1 MKFLSSPL
9 GSAVVISSLSLV
21 AFSAS
26 TVQAVELNPTFS
38 VDANVEINTDAIDTA
53 VGSTQYT
60 QGGRVEANL
69 RGEVQS
75 ERYFVRG
82 KGTLILA
89 KDSDT
94 HTDDMWVQ
102 FGDQAW
108 DLQFGRFEGID
119 LFPKGK
125 DTLVVHAG
133 GGVAQVY
140 EANAVRGRAGT
151 DGGQIAL
158 HLKGDSGFGFELNS
172 LFGDDNVDG
181 TDEEAFT
188 GLRPVITYAASGFS
202 ARLGYEYQDAELV
215 GGGAIEKEGIGAG
228 VTFDLGEALVNLN
241 VAWLDDQTADTEVY
255 TYGASLVYGAFGA
268 GVIYSE
274 TDLVAGADPEV
285 TTVYAAYT
293 LPLLDID
300 NSSVTFAV
308 SGSTADNV
316 GDNDSAT
323 GARMRLNYTF

>member
-1 MKFLSSPL
+1 M
-9 GSAVVISSLSLV
+9 
-21 AFSAS
+21 
-26 TVQAVELNPTFS
+26 
-38 VDANVEINTDAIDTA
+38 
-53 VGSTQYT
+53 
-60 QGGRVEANL
+60 
-69 RGEVQS
+69 
-75 ERYFVRG
+75 
-82 KGTLILA
+82 
-89 KDSDT
+89 
-94 HTDDMWVQ
+94 
-102 FGDQAW
+102 
-108 DLQFGRFEGID
+108 
-119 LFPKGK
+119 
-125 DTLVVHAG
+125 
-133 GGVAQVY
+133 
-140 EANAVRGRAGT
+140 RGRAGT

-202 ARLGYEYQDAELV
+202 ARLGYEYQDVELV

-293 LPLLDID
+293 LPLLDI
-300 NSSVTFAV
+300 N
-308 SGSTADNV
+308 N
-316 GDNDSAT
+316 
-323 GARMRLNYTF
+323 ARAPRLTDDFR

>member
-108 DLQFGRFEGID
+108 DLQFGRRASICS
-119 LFPKGK
+119 PR
-125 DTLVVHAG
+125 ARIRWSCMP
-133 GGVAQVY
+133 VA
-140 EANAVRGRAGT
+140 
-151 DGGQIAL
+151 
-158 HLKGDSGFGFELNS
+158 
-172 LFGDDNVDG
+172 
-181 TDEEAFT
+181 
-188 GLRPVITYAASGFS
+188 GLRRFMKPMLCADVPAPMA
-202 ARLGYEYQDAELV
+202 ARLPC
-215 GGGAIEKEGIGAG
+215 I
-228 VTFDLGEALVNLN
+228 
-241 VAWLDDQTADTEVY
+241 
-255 TYGASLVYGAFGA
+255 
-268 GVIYSE
+268 
-274 TDLVAGADPEV
+274 
-285 TTVYAAYT
+285 
-293 LPLLDID
+293 
-300 NSSVTFAV
+300 
-308 SGSTADNV
+308 
-316 GDNDSAT
+316 
-323 GARMRLNYTF
+323 